1 MNKPENHID
10 RLFREKLTS
19 TEAENPSGADAWARM
34 NAMLQA
40 GATSTTIHETEEKRG
55 GVLVWFRQ
63 YSMAVAAAVL
73 VALTGVAG
81 LVLTQKNNI
90 TDTAI
95 ALADTEGNGKN
106 ETVIPTKESKTTAT
120 ETKAGNAA
128 NNSAAPTN
136 TNPSINGVL
145 PQNIQP
151 ALPKPVKKEKK
162 ASLRK
167 QYPDIAR
174 MQTLVAMVE
183 DTDNNAT
190 TSRKE
195 ASVNSTIET
204 ASLSSK
210 EADIALSSKSL
221 EVIPSSDFVTVPVQI
236 LYKGSLPTAE
246 QLAAYKAEERGEK
259 VGPNKGAVRNFF
271 ASLWRFKNGE
281 GSTTDVKENSKGLYA
296 VFSSSEEE

>member
-10 RLFREKLTS
+10 RLFKEKLSS

-40 GATSTTIHETEEKRG
+40 GATSTTIQEKEEKPG
-55 GVLVWFRQ
+55 GLVVWFRQ

-81 LVLTQKNNI
+81 LVILQKNNT

-151 ALPKPVKKEKK
+151 ASPKPAQKEKK
-162 ASLRK
+162 PSLRK

-174 MQTLVAMVE
+174 MQTLVAMNGNA
-183 DTDNNAT
+183 DNNAT
-190 TSRKE
+190 TSEKE
-195 ASVNSTIET
+195 ASVNSTMQT
-204 ASLSSK
+204 ASLSTK
-210 EADIALSSKSL
+210 EADIALTSKSL
-221 EVIPSSDFVTVPVQI
+221 EVLPSSEFVMVPVQI

-271 ASLWRFKNGE
+271 ASLWRFKKGE
-281 GSTTDVKENSKGLYA
+281 GSTTDVKENTKGLYA

>member
-1 MNKPENHID
+1 MNKPDNHID

-40 GATSTTIHETEEKRG
+40 GATTTNIQEKEEKRG
-55 GVLVWFRQ
+55 GVVVWFRQ

-81 LVLTQKNNI
+81 LVLTQKNNT

-136 TNPSINGVL
+136 PSINGVL

-151 ALPKPVKKEKK
+151 ASPKPAKKEKK

-190 TSRKE
+190 TSEKE
-195 ASVNSTIET
+195 ASVNSIMQT
-204 ASLSSK
+204 ASLSTK

-281 GSTTDVKENSKGLYA
+281 GSTTDVKENTKGLYA